1 MIAYLTPNAAGRRVP
16 TEVNGVP
23 MTPYQGVGGHRPEGR
38 LASPPISTAIDYPAD
53 GDKRLEGGLREL
65 LERAELRDGACIST
79 HHHYR
84 NGDLLANALFAAAA
98 DLGLR
103 DLVWCPSSVFPCH
116 APLIELCERGVIQR
130 IEAGLN
136 GPVGDWVSRGGMRG
150 TGVWRSH
157 GTRPQAIRS
166 GEVHL
171 DLAVIA
177 ASAADAFGNANGL
190 LGPNPCGPLGFS
202 RIDARHADRVA
213 VATDHVVPF
222 PCLPADIRGKH
233 VDWVVPVERAGDPG
247 NIVFGTTRITTDPT
261 RLRIAE
267 LAARFARAAG
277 LIRDGWSFQAGAS
290 SIALAITDSLAR
302 AMREEG
308 VRARFIQA
316 GSTRQTAELLREG
329 LTDHILE
336 GQSFDADGIAS
347 LRDDPRH
354 VQTTPFDS
362 YDFHAKGDFMRL
374 VDVVFLGATEVDR
387 EFNANV
393 VTHTDGRAVHG
404 LGGWPH
410 CLTAGCTILTVPS
423 ARRRGAVL
431 VDRVTT
437 LCGPGELIDVVVT
450 ERGIA
455 IHPRRQ
461 DLRDAVRGAGLPI
474 RPLAA
479 LQAEAEAEAGV
490 HPRPELAD
498 EVVAVVKWVDGTLI
512 DVIHRVV

>member
-1 MIAYLTPNAAGRRVP
+1 MPSNLTPNAAGRLVP

-23 MTPYQGVGGHRPEGR
+23 MTPYRGVGGHRPEGR
-38 LASPPISTAIDYPAD
+38 LASPPLRSSLDYPSS
-53 GDKRLEGGLREL
+53 GDKRLKGGLAEL
-65 LERAELRDGACIST
+65 LERAELSDGACIST

-116 APLIELCERGVIQR
+116 APIVELCERGVIQR
-130 IEAGLN
+130 IESGLN

-157 GTRPQAIRS
+157 GARPLAIRS
-166 GEVHL
+166 GEVRI
-171 DLAVIA
+171 DLAVVA
-177 ASAADAFGNANGL
+177 ASAADLFGNANGL

-202 RIDARHADRVA
+202 RVDAHHAERVA
-213 VATDHVVPF
+213 VATDHIVPF
-222 PCLPADIRGKH
+222 PCLPADIRAKN
-233 VDWVVPVERAGDPG
+233 VDWVIEVERAGDPD

-290 SIALAITDSLAR
+290 SIALAITDFLADN
-302 AMREEG
+302 MREDG

-374 VDVVFLGATEVDR
+374 VDAVFLGATEVDR

-393 VTHTDGRAVHG
+393 VSHSDGRAVHG

-410 CLTAGCTILTVPS
+410 CLTARCTILTVPS
-423 ARRRGAVL
+423 VRRRGSVL

-437 LCGPGELIDVVVT
+437 LCGPGELVDVVVT
-450 ERGIA
+450 ERGIS
-455 IHPRRQ
+455 INPRRE
-461 DLRDAVRGAGLPI
+461 DLLDAVRGADLPI
-474 RPLAA
+474 RSLDDV
-479 LQAEAEAEAGV
+479 QAEAESEAGI
-490 HPRPELAD
+490 HPPPELAD
-498 EVVAVVKWVDGTLI
+498 DVVAVVKWVDGTLI
-512 DVIHRVV
+512 DVIRRVR

>member
-1 MIAYLTPNAAGRRVP
+1 MTAEMTTNAAGRPVP

-23 MTPYQGVGGHRPEGR
+23 MTPYQGVGGHLPAGR
-38 LASPPISTAIDYPAD
+38 LAAPPVRSAVDYPAD
-53 GDKRLEGGLREL
+53 GDKRLAGGLRAL
-65 LERAELRDGACIST
+65 LERAALPDGARIST

-84 NGDLLANALFAAAA
+84 NGDLLACALFDAAAE
-98 DLGLR
+98 LGLR

-116 APLIELCERGVIQR
+116 LPIVEHARRGVVRR
-130 IEAGLN
+130 IEAGIN
-136 GPVGDWVSRGGMRG
+136 GPVGDWISLGGMRDVG
-150 TGVWRSH
+150 IWRSH
-157 GTRPQAIRS
+157 GVRTQSIRE
-166 GEVHL
+166 GELHV

-177 ASAADAFGNANGL
+177 ASASDPFGNANGL
-190 LGPNPCGPLGFS
+190 LGPHPCGPLGFAHA
-202 RIDARHADRVA
+202 DARFADRVA
-213 VATDHVVPF
+213 VVTDHIVPF
-222 PCLPADIRGKH
+222 PCLPADIRGKQ
-233 VDWVVPVERAGDPG
+233 VDWVVTVDQVGDPA
-247 NIVFGTTRITTDPT
+247 NIVFGTTRIATDPL

-267 LAARFARAAG
+267 LAARFARVSG
-277 LIRDGWSFQAGAS
+277 LLRDGWSFQAGAS
-290 SIALAITDSLAR
+290 SIALAITDFLAR
-302 AMREEG
+302 GMREDA

-316 GSTRQTAELLREG
+316 GSTRQTADLLREG

-336 GQSFDADGIAS
+336 GQSFDIDGAAS

-362 YDFHAKGDFMRL
+362 YDFHGKGDFMPWI
-374 VDVVFLGATEVDR
+374 DAVFLGATEVDR
-387 EFNANV
+387 GFNANV
-393 VTHTDGRAVHG
+393 VTHSDGRALHG

-455 IHPRRQ
+455 VNPRRR
-461 DLRDAVRGAGLPI
+461 DLLDAVAGSDLPI
-474 RPLAA
+474 RSLEELRAA
-479 LQAEAEAEAGV
+479 AEAESGV
-490 HPRPELAD
+490 HPAPELGD

-512 DVIHRVV
+512 DAVRRVV

>member
-1 MIAYLTPNAAGRRVP
+1 MPSNLTPNAAGRLVP
-16 TEVNGVP
+16 TEVNGIP
-23 MTPYQGVGGHRPEGR
+23 MIPYRGVDGHRPEGR
-38 LASPPISTAIDYPAD
+38 LASPPIRSAVDYPSD
-53 GDKRLEGGLREL
+53 GDKRLKGGLREL
-65 LERAELRDGACIST
+65 LERADLGDGACIST

-116 APLIELCERGVIQR
+116 APLIELCQRGVIQR

-136 GPVGDWVSRGGMRG
+136 GPVGDWVSRGGMAG

-157 GTRPQAIRS
+157 GARPLAIRS
-166 GEVHL
+166 GEVRI

-177 ASAADAFGNANGL
+177 ASAADPFGNANGL
-190 LGPNPCGPLGFS
+190 LGRNPCGPLGFS
-202 RIDARHADRVA
+202 RIDARHAERVA
-213 VATDHVVPF
+213 VATDHTVPF
-222 PCLPADIRGKH
+222 PCLPADIRAKN
-233 VDWVVPVERAGDPG
+233 VDWVVEVDRAGDPDD
-247 NIVFGTTRITTDPT
+247 IVFGTTRVTTDPA
-261 RLRIAE
+261 RVHIAE

-290 SIALAITDSLAR
+290 SIALAITDFLAR
-302 AMREEG
+302 AMREDG

-316 GSTRQTAELLREG
+316 GSTRQTADLLREG

-362 YDFHAKGDFMRL
+362 YDFHGKGDFMRL
-374 VDVVFLGATEVDR
+374 VDAVFLGATEVDR

-393 VTHTDGRAVHG
+393 VSHSDGRALHG

-410 CLTAGCTILTVPS
+410 CLGAGCTILTVPS

-437 LCGPGELIDVVVT
+437 LCGPGELVDVVVT

-455 IHPRRQ
+455 INPRRQ
-461 DLRDAVRGAGLPI
+461 DLADAVAGSDLPI
-474 RPLAA
+474 RPLDELRAA
-479 LQAEAEAEAGV
+479 AEAEAGI
-490 HPRPELAD
+490 HPAPEVED

-512 DVIHRVV
+512 DAIRRVR